1 MLVYILRRL
10 LYILLTIL
18 IVTLIVFVLVF
29 QVGDPAINLT
39 PVKPGMVPTKDMVDR
54 IRKKYGLD
62 KPVYIQYLN
71 YLNLLAHGDMG
82 DSYYFRRPVVEMM
95 AEKFP
100 ITATLAGLI
109 VLTALIIGLPMGTF
123 AALNKNGPFDR
134 AIIIVT
140 TALIS
145 MPEFLIAFGLLLLFA
160 NKSALDIFPAKYDGT
175 WRGWILPVIA
185 VALPRSFSWA
195 IYLRTN
201 MLNAL
206 GDDFART
213 ARAKGLSFVK
223 VAMKHVLPNA
233 LIPVVAL
240 VGMEFAYLM
249 TGIVIIE
256 TLFTIP
262 GIGITLQR
270 AAGQRDIPVIM
281 ASVLI
286 TSIFVGVFNMI
297 ADLMIARLDPRIR
310 LSSD

>member
-1 MLVYILRRL
+1 MLAYILRRL
-10 LYILLTIL
+10 LYIVLTIL
-18 IVTLIVFVLVF
+18 TVTLIVFVLVF

-39 PVKPGMVPTKDMVDR
+39 PVKPGMAPTKDMVDR

-100 ITATLAGLI
+100 KTAILAGLI

-160 NKSALDIFPAKYDGT
+160 NKSVLDIFPAKYDGT

-201 MLNAL
+201 MLNTL

-256 TLFTIP
+256 SLFTIP

-286 TSIFVGVFNMI
+286 TSIFVGVLNMI
-297 ADLMIARLDPRIR
+297 ADLVIARLDPRIR